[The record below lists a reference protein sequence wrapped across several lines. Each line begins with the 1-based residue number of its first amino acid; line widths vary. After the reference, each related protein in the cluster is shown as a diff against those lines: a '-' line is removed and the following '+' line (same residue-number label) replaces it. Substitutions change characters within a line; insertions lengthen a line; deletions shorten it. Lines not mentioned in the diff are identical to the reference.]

1 MLASVAVTSTSTRVS
16 RTKSLSNLLLAPLF
30 NYLHLSLSLLA
41 MRFNTA

>member
-1 MLASVAVTSTSTRVS
+1 MSASVAVTSTSTRVS

-30 NYLHLSLSLLA
+30 NYLPPFLYPLA